1 MRGRNESGAG
11 TVQLVVLAIIALVLI
26 VLVLFLLS
34 LPELIAP
41 PWG

>member
-1 MRGRNESGAG
+1 MRDRNESGAG
-11 TVQLVVLAIIALVLI
+11 IVQLVILAIIALALI

-34 LPELIAP
+34 LPELIAL